1 MKKKDIQGIESMN
14 KDLYDEMYVNELE
27 SRLETDPLLANGLL
41 DLVSSANAAPE
52 DIDLL
57 CNNES
62 MYLNN
67 YKYIFFLCVNG
78 TAFEW

>member
-27 SRLETDPLLANGLL
+27 SRLETDPLLATGLL

-57 CNNES
+57 CIACKVES
-62 MYLNN
+62 R
-67 YKYIFFLCVNG
+67 FLS
-78 TAFEW
+78 